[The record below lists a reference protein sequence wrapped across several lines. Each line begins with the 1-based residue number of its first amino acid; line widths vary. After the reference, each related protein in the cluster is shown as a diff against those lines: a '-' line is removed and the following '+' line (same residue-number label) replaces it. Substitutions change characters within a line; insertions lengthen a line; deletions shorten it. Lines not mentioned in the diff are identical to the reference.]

1 MSLNWSCLSMILSI
15 IFLNDTIHATYNI
28 LNKNKHIQLFA
39 ASTAATIFAPTAA
52 MTILAQETSTPV
64 EGEPLVVEQNPEVTS
79 EGQPE
84 NVRLEESID
93 QANKDLEQA
102 KNEES
107 AAKENMDNAQADLDR
122 KEEVLDQVKKD
133 YKDTYPNLIEA
144 ENKQDTLE
152 EDMKAASEALNKA
165 EEQVNKAQ
173 QAVKHANQTQD
184 KAQQDYD
191 KALEDAKSQHRQSL
205 QEALDQA
212 MSQEKTGSLGFF
224 EWIRDTYPEYAT
236 DANNAISALL
246 DDKGEGTT
254 HIGAKDDATYLP
266 FVQQTIKIMNKT
278 NELRIQNGLKP
289 MNVSLY
295 KGEGTTHIGAK
306 DDATYL
312 PFVQQT
318 IKIMNKTNEL
328 RIQNGL
334 KPMNVSLYAMAAAQ
348 KEVNWR
354 DEDIF
359 NPRLYKDLGHNPLW
373 GFEDYFDG
381 WYYEEKSEYDQ
392 LIREGKTDEW
402 IRENKWYD
410 MGYYLNL
417 MDPSYNSMGF
427 AINYNSDYGYNGE
440 AYVQTFS
447 YKDGSMTVNQ
457 FASLLEGFGPG
468 LKENIA
474 KAKEALK
481 NWDKNHV
488 SASNDIEK
496 DPRVQAAK
504 SALDKAKAARGEA
517 DLNLT
522 MAIGKMQAAKEAYE
536 KAKAALDDFTPYFEA
551 LIDVEDARQTLK
563 SATVVWNKAAAVVA
577 EKQAVVDR
585 LMDKLSTSL
594 KSQEK
599 PAESIK
605 DAAIM
610 AITTNGAVHLKRHR
624 GYSSCDWCGRLHDS
638 RDCSRWPGSHDR

>member
-246 DDKGEGTT
+246 DD
-254 HIGAKDDATYLP
+254 
-266 FVQQTIKIMNKT
+266 
-278 NELRIQNGLKP
+278 
-289 MNVSLY
+289 

>member
-79 EGQPE
+79 EGQSE

-295 KGEGTTHIGAK
+295 
-306 DDATYL
+306 
-312 PFVQQT
+312 
-318 IKIMNKTNEL
+318 
-328 RIQNGL
+328 
-334 KPMNVSLYAMAAAQ
+334 AMAEAQ

>member
-295 KGEGTTHIGAK
+295 
-306 DDATYL
+306 
-312 PFVQQT
+312 
-318 IKIMNKTNEL
+318 
-328 RIQNGL
+328 
-334 KPMNVSLYAMAAAQ
+334 AMAEAQ